1 MSDDPIIRV
10 EGLGKKYSLRH
21 LRDQRYV
28 ALRDVIAN
36 SVKAPFRR
44 LRKGG
49 RSKIA
54 DRRSKNASPTSS
66 SHLPSPTT
74 SSREDFWALK
84 DVSFDVKRGEV
95 VGIIGRNG
103 AGKSTLLK
111 ILSR

>member
-10 EGLGKKYSLRH
+10 EGLGKRYSLRH

-54 DRRSKNASPTSS
+54 DRRSANG
-66 SHLPSPTT
+66 SHLPSP
-74 SSREDFWALK
+74 SSQLPRTEEFWALR
-84 DVSFDVKRGEV
+84 DINFSVRRGEV

-103 AGKSTLLK
+103 AG
-111 ILSR
+111 